1 LEVSIGASEFLPT
14 GAAMVFQSITK
25 KLHKPMMAFTLRGV
39 ALAGLKEAGS
49 GV

>member
-1 LEVSIGASEFLPT
+1 V
-14 GAAMVFQSITK
+14 AAVVFQSITK
-25 KLHKPMMAFTLRGV
+25 KLHKPMMAFPLRGV

>member
-1 LEVSIGASEFLPT
+1 LEVSIGASEFL
-14 GAAMVFQSITK
+14 AAAAAVVFQSITK
-25 KLHKPMMAFTLRGV
+25 KLHKPMMAFPLRGV

>member
-1 LEVSIGASEFLPT
+1 LEVSIGVSEFLAA
-14 GAAMVFQSITK
+14 GADVVFQSITK
-25 KLHKPMMAFTLRGV
+25 KLHKPMMAFPLRGV